1 MQDAMLG
8 VNVASATLAA
18 VLVLTYAVF
27 KRHQPHLSVLCF
39 AACAGLLSLALL
51 MGPAFGYSALA
62 APNSTVC
69 QVQGFLIQLFG
80 FSAIGYY
87 LCICVTLFLIVE
99 LGDVRL
105 ERRPVVATL
114 WLSHLS
120 PVVALVTALVCLL
133 RGQIAYRAP
142 LWCWIAG
149 EPPSLE
155 MAFFYGPMF
164 VFAVIAALAWVR
176 VVFRFRRNA
185 ESFAA
190 LFRHV
195 VFCAVFCVLF
205 GVMFA
210 HRLYNILSGKDFYTL
225 EMLHLIALGG
235 VGIWIFLIFFPSKSN
250 LVLWRNCCCRSNKN
264 YDEIN

>member
-1 MQDAMLG
+1 MAEGLQTAMLA
-8 VNVASATLAA
+8 VNIPSVVLASSLI
-18 VLVLTYAVF
+18 VTYAVF

-39 AACAGLLSLALL
+39 STCAALLSLALL
-51 MGPAFGYSALA
+51 IGPAWGYEALA

-87 LCICVTLFLIVE
+87 LSISVTLFLIVE
-99 LGDVRL
+99 LEDLRL
-105 ERRPVVATL
+105 ERKPVVAAL

-120 PVVALVTALVCLL
+120 PIVALVTALVCLL
-133 RGQIAYRAP
+133 RGQIGYRAP

-149 EPPSLE
+149 DPPLLE

-176 VVFRFRRNA
+176 VMFRLRRSA
-185 ESFAA
+185 DSFSA

-210 HRLYNILSGKDFYTL
+210 HRLYNVLSGKDYYTL

-235 VGIWIFLIFFPSKSN
+235 VGLWIFLIFFPSK
-250 LVLWRNCCCRSNKN
+250 
-264 YDEIN
+264 YEEIN